1 MELVSISSE
10 TPIEMET
17 AKSLP
22 KEIIVQ
28 IIEDYFA
35 FRNTELKNLCSAI
48 EEQGPNPLSLTDR
61 KSPQA
66 MQNSSQLN
74 QSYDRVSISH
84 HRGSLACRPTTA
96 DLPIRL

>member
-1 MELVSISSE
+1 MGLMSRTSE
-10 TPIEMET
+10 TASVTET

-35 FRNTELKNLCSAI
+35 FRNTELENICSAI
-48 EEQGPNPLSLTDR
+48 EERGPDLLGLTDR

-66 MQNSSQLN
+66 MQNSPQLN
-74 QSYDRVSISH
+74 QSYDRVSISR
-84 HRGSLACRPTTA
+84 HRGSLACHPTTA
-96 DLPIRL
+96 DLPTRL

>member
-1 MELVSISSE
+1 MELVSITSE
-10 TPIEMET
+10 TPIEMEI

-35 FRNTELKNLCSAI
+35 FRITELKNLCSAI

-66 MQNSSQLN
+66 MQN
-74 QSYDRVSISH
+74 IS
-84 HRGSLACRPTTA
+84 
-96 DLPIRL
+96 

>member
-1 MELVSISSE
+1 MELVSRISE
-10 TPIEMET
+10 TASNMET

-48 EEQGPNPLSLTDR
+48 EDQGPNPLSLTDR

-66 MQNSSQLN
+66 MQNSPQLN
-74 QSYDRVSISH
+74 QSYDRVSISR
-84 HRGSLACRPTTA
+84 HRGSLACHPTTA